1 MSADVTTTQTTAP
14 PAPAGAATVS
24 SFRMIATM
32 GAIGFAC
39 GMLIVLTFQL
49 TLSRIT
55 ANKIAALEKAI
66 FEVVPGAEKKLTF
79 KLDDDR
85 LVPLEGEDDT
95 AVKYY
100 ACYNGQDQLVGVALE
115 ASGQGFA
122 DIIKMLYGYSPR
134 KHAVVGIKV
143 LESKETP
150 GLGDKIEK
158 DPGFIANFDSLD
170 VRLDKTGD
178 NLVNPITLVK
188 NGEKTD
194 RWQIEAITG
203 ATISSRAVTAILQ
216 KSTAVTVPVISKNLD
231 SLENGAK

>member
-1 MSADVTTTQTTAP
+1 MSAAATTTETAAA
-14 PAPAGAATVS
+14 PAPAASVS

-32 GAIGFAC
+32 GAIGFVC
-39 GMLIVLTFQL
+39 GMLIVLTYQL

-79 KLDDDR
+79 KLDDGR
-85 LVPLEGEDDT
+85 LVVLEAEDDT

-100 ACYNGQDQLVGVALE
+100 ACYNGQNQLVGVALE

-122 DIIKMLYGYSPR
+122 DIIKMLYGYSPS
-134 KHAVVGIKV
+134 KQAVVGIKV

-158 DPGFIANFDSLD
+158 DAKFITNFDALD
-170 VRLDKTGD
+170 VRLGNAGTSM
-178 NLVNPITLVK
+178 LNPIVLVK
-188 NGEKTD
+188 PGAKTD
-194 RWQIEAITG
+194 LWQIEAITG

-216 KSTAVTVPVISKNLD
+216 KSTAITVPVIAKNLEQ
-231 SLENGAK
+231 LENGAK